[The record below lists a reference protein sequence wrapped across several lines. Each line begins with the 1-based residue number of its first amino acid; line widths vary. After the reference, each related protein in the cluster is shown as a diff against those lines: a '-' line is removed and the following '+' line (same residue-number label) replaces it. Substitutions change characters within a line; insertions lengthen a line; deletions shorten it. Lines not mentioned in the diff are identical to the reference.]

1 MKRIFGLGR
10 NQIAPSVSSR
20 SLCGADG
27 SGYLLRDRD
36 LGKIHKAASR
46 GKVAKVQQILLLGKN
61 GVNDKDKKNRTAL
74 HLACANGHA
83 EVVTLLVE
91 RKCQLNVYDSEQRT
105 ALMKAIQ
112 CKEEECATI
121 LLQHGADP
129 DIMDA
134 SGNTALHYAVCA
146 QHIPIAAKL
155 LSYNANIEARNKDG
169 FTPLLLAVDEN
180 KQQMVEFLV
189 NKEANIHAVD
199 KTKSSHKLI
208 SEYKEKKLPVS
219 SSQNNNPGEEEHSEE
234 DSLSRLSN
242 KPGIDDS
249 CPASDDKDFDFDPKV
264 KCSLTLPKPSLT
276 KLMTAPQ
283 QFRKNI
289 EEYRSIVRPQNRT
302 LLEDSSSYSAHEEDV
317 VETLQ
322 KLPVRVQGLPH
333 AAFPSPDPLLK
344 PPLESSAV
352 PGATKEGTRKPA
364 IIEKE
369 AGLDIPESAPR
380 EQMNSGNTTSVVGAH
395 KDDRSGK
402 YESFSLLKYDYKK
415 PN

>member
-1 MKRIFGLGR
+1 
-10 NQIAPSVSSR
+10 
-20 SLCGADG
+20 
-27 SGYLLRDRD
+27 
-36 LGKIHKAASR
+36 
-46 GKVAKVQQILLLGKN
+46 
-61 GVNDKDKKNRTAL
+61 
-74 HLACANGHA
+74 
-83 EVVTLLVE
+83 
-91 RKCQLNVYDSEQRT
+91 
-105 ALMKAIQ
+105 MKAIQ

-155 LSYNANIEARNKDG
+155 LSYNANIEARNEDG

-199 KTKSSHKLI
+199 KTK
-208 SEYKEKKLPVS
+208 
-219 SSQNNNPGEEEHSEE
+219 
-234 DSLSRLSN
+234 RLSN

-249 CPASDDKDFDFDPKV
+249 CPTSDDKDFDFDPK
-264 KCSLTLPKPSLT
+264 TLPKPSLT

-302 LLEDSSSYSAHEEDV
+302 LLEDSSSYSAREEDV

-352 PGATKEGTRKPA
+352 PGATKEGITKPA
-364 IIEKE
+364 IIEKG
-369 AGLDIPESAPR
+369 ACVGITESAPR
-380 EQMNSGNTTSVVGAH
+380 EQMTSGNMTSVVGAH
-395 KDDRSGK
+395 KDDRSV
-402 YESFSLLKYDYKK
+402 EEVRF
-415 PN
+415 

>member
-1 MKRIFGLGR
+1 MVGKGVIPLHKERQAGAECGLARQVSAEVTKWIPVNRRPRKRKRRENEEVFE
-10 NQIAPSVSSR
+10 
-20 SLCGADG
+20 
-27 SGYLLRDRD
+27 
-36 LGKIHKAASR
+36 K
-46 GKVAKVQQILLLGKN
+46 
-61 GVNDKDKKNRTAL
+61 TAL

-155 LSYNANIEARNKDG
+155 LSYNANIEARNEDG

-249 CPASDDKDFDFDPKV
+249 CPTSDDKDFDFDPK
-264 KCSLTLPKPSLT
+264 TLPKPSLT

-302 LLEDSSSYSAHEEDV
+302 LLEDSSSYSAREEDV

-352 PGATKEGTRKPA
+352 PGATKEGITKPA
-364 IIEKE
+364 IIEKG
-369 AGLDIPESAPR
+369 ACVGITESAPR
-380 EQMNSGNTTSVVGAH
+380 ECG
-395 KDDRSGK
+395 D
-402 YESFSLLKYDYKK
+402 
-415 PN
+415 